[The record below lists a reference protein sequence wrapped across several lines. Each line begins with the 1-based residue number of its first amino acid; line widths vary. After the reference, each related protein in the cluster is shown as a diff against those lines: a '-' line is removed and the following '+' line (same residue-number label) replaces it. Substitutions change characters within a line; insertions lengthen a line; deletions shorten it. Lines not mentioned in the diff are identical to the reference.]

1 MIILSSKN
9 LNVKIC
15 KFQLVLCGLFA
26 DGLCE
31 DSGEVDSIIGGAVA
45 AKGQFPY
52 MVRIK
57 NNYIFVFS
65 RMLTKL
71 AHLGLL

>member
-1 MIILSSKN
+1 MTILN
-9 LNVKIC
+9 C
-15 KFQLVLCGLFA
+15 EFQLILCGLFA

-31 DSGEVDSIIGGAVA
+31 DSDEIDQIIGGAIA

-57 NNYIFVFS
+57 EFTFS
-65 RMLTKL
+65 WL
-71 AHLGLL
+71 HL